1 MTLQEFVSPPHV
13 MIPAETEIVLPKIIA
28 PGDITPKKEEKEP
41 KSDGEGKKED
51 EEKRGMKK
59 R

>member
-1 MTLQEFVSPPHV
+1 MSAPHV

-41 KSDGEGKKED
+41 KSDGEGKKGD